1 MTLAR
6 RPFLVVLALL
16 ALTAAV
22 SVVWWASVSADGQT
36 AEYELGAQI
45 VTRLRDDGRIEFC
58 FRPEGQALICPELRV
73 LNLDRARHDSWIQST
88 AISWDAPIDPDR
100 INYPSVS
107 TQAPLKDEG
116 CTPDFMRM
124 FAATWKVETTSPSGT
139 AFHIGG
145 GRFVTAH
152 HVVQRRPPFVSLIHG
167 DRTLPA
173 AVIGSDPEFD
183 VALLEVERPE
193 LVRDL
198 PTVQLREPTQADVG
212 RPVYLIGYPGGE
224 ALTLHGGGVVT
235 QVWDNAIQTNSA
247 IRGGTSG
254 GPMFDECGDV
264 IGVVWAGSSN
274 WAYTNSG
281 AALRASLDRINAQW
295 PSWPRVPADLPRPL
309 DVAGHL
315 VWHFDAEPPALADCS
330 ELDADWWI
338 GLVGVE
344 NEMDVRADLE
354 RSGWRQIGVCGAAGP
369 DDYDNGRTYIAALM
383 PVSALADVEADGPCQ
398 PGADDTTEVVLYE
411 AQAEFGIAR
420 LVASDDTPECAD
432 PVDYAISVD
441 LDAPQ
446 LSGADLNATLIGR
459 DGRLL
464 VGSWA
469 SKSYEGATPAAGS
482 PIVKFWQEWTAPAD
496 FEPVAFRVAIGSE
509 RWTTP
514 LDASA
519 QPELVAETSLPA
531 WAAIHQSAR
540 IVARVEDGGRTIRA
554 CLQRDNEDPI
564 CPEADLPQLGDLIP
578 NRWRESSPLRWM
590 ADVPDEALT
599 AFAPVRPPSAD
610 TCTYQDSAHLSG
622 WQFNSLAGT
631 ATAVYVGERQFLV
644 SRYRLPDTAPW
655 GVVTRDDTALPVIAV
670 ATDPRNDL
678 ALVEVFDPDD
688 QAFLGP
694 RAVFGSTN
702 DALVG
707 GDAHLLVYPAGSPKR
722 FTLATVQVTEMTDRV
737 LRVEPTG
744 IGRHGGP
751 LIDLCSGQVLALAL
765 GGDDLLRA
773 ETVAAS
779 LAEMRT
785 RVEWPVFSQDGPP
798 AHGSAAAYPKPL
810 YAGSVQPEF
819 SGKIC
824 DVHPSERYDQL
835 YAVYV
840 SRIDAP
846 DIWRVYEEDGARPD
860 RCDWGDKI
868 FIVEYRADQAPEAI
882 CMEPYRPDHPDSTLD
897 WELDA
902 PDGIELLQA
911 TELLRE
917 DCPGL
922 SLAEQ
927 TRWFSTHYFKLRNTG
942 EIDFADLIVRVE
954 NAEGK
959 RFVPRRDV
967 YTFADDDVQGWRVR
981 VSKGEP
987 VKVVVTER

>member
-1 MTLAR
+1 MTLTR
-6 RPFLVVLALL
+6 RSLLIIFVLL
-16 ALTAAV
+16 ALAAAV
-22 SVVWWASVSADGQT
+22 SAVWWSSVSADGQT
-36 AEYELGAQI
+36 AEYELGGQI
-45 VTRLRDDGRIEFC
+45 VTRLREDGRIELC
-58 FRPEGQALICPELRV
+58 FRPEGQALICPELRL
-73 LNLDRARHDSWIQST
+73 LNLDRARRDFWIQST
-88 AISWDAPIDPDR
+88 EISWDVPIDPDR
-100 INYPSVS
+100 IVYPRAS
-107 TQAPLKDEG
+107 TQATPEDEG

-124 FAATWKVETTSPSGT
+124 FAAIWKVETTRSSST

-145 GRFVTAH
+145 GRFITANH
-152 HVVQRRPPFVSLIHG
+152 GVNHRPPFVSLIHG
-167 DRTLPA
+167 ERTVPA
-173 AVIGSDPEFD
+173 AVIGADPEFD
-183 VALLEVERPE
+183 LALLEVQRPE

-198 PTVQLREPTQADVG
+198 PSLELRAPTQDDVG
-212 RPVYLIGYPGGE
+212 DAVYLIGYPGGE
-224 ALTLHGGGVVT
+224 ALTLHGGGVVI
-235 QVWDNAIQTNSA
+235 QVWDHAIQTNSA
-247 IRGGTSG
+247 LRGGTSG
-254 GPMFDECGDV
+254 GPLVDQCGDV
-264 IGVVWAGSSN
+264 IGVVWAGSTS

-295 PSWPRVPADLPRPL
+295 PSWPRVPNDLPRPL
-309 DVAGHL
+309 DIAGHL
-315 VWHFDAEPPALADCS
+315 VWHFDADPPPQVDCS
-330 ELDADWWI
+330 ELDAEWWI
-338 GLVGVE
+338 GLAGVE

-354 RSGWRQIGVCGAAGP
+354 RSGWQQIGVCGASGP
-369 DDYDNGRTYIAALM
+369 DDYDNGRTYIAALR
-383 PVSALADVEADGPCQ
+383 PVSAVAEVEEDGACEPVS
-398 PGADDTTEVVLYE
+398 GRATEAALYD
-411 AQAEFGIAR
+411 AHTEFGIVR
-420 LVASDDTPECAD
+420 LVASDDTPDCAD
-432 PVDYAISVD
+432 PVEYRISVD

-469 SKSYEGATPAAGS
+469 TKSYQGATMAPGS
-482 PIVKFWQEWTAPAD
+482 PIITFWQEWTAPAD
-496 FEPVAFRVAIGSE
+496 FEPIAFRVAIGSE

-514 LDASA
+514 IDVGA
-519 QPELVAETSLPA
+519 QPQTAAEVSSPA
-531 WAAIHQSAR
+531 WASISQTAR
-540 IVARVEDGGRTIRA
+540 IVVRVESGDGAIRA
-554 CLQRDNEDPI
+554 CLQQDGQEPI
-564 CPEADLPQLGDLIP
+564 CPEADLPRLDDLFP

-590 ADVPDEALT
+590 ADIPAAALA
-599 AFAPVRPPSAD
+599 AFAPVPPPSAD
-610 TCTYQDSAHLSG
+610 TCAYQDTVHLSG

-655 GVVTRDDTALPVIAV
+655 GVVARGDTALPVIAV

-688 QAFLGP
+688 QTFLGP
-694 RAVFGSTN
+694 RVVFGSTS

-707 GDAHLLVYPAGSPKR
+707 SEAHLLVYPVGSPQR
-722 FTLATVQVTEMTDRV
+722 FTLATVQVTEMTERV

-751 LIDLCSGQVLALAL
+751 LVDLCSGQVLALAL

-779 LAEMRT
+779 VAEMRT
-785 RVEWPVFSQDGPP
+785 RVERPDFPQDGPP
-798 AHGSAAAYPKPL
+798 AHGSAAAYSGPL
-810 YAGSVQPEF
+810 YAGSVQPAF

-824 DVHPSERYDQL
+824 DVHPSERYDKH

-846 DIWRVYEEDGARPD
+846 DIWRVYEKDGARPE

-897 WELDA
+897 WEFDA
-902 PDGIELLQA
+902 PEGIELLQA
-911 TELLRE
+911 TELVRE

-922 SLAEQ
+922 SAAEQ
-927 TRWFSTHYFKLRNTG
+927 GRWFSTHYLKLRNTS
-942 EIDFADLIVRVE
+942 EIDFDDLTVRVV
-954 NAEGK
+954 NADGK

-967 YTFADDDVQGWRVR
+967 YTFADSDVRAWRLNITE
-981 VSKGEP
+981 GEP